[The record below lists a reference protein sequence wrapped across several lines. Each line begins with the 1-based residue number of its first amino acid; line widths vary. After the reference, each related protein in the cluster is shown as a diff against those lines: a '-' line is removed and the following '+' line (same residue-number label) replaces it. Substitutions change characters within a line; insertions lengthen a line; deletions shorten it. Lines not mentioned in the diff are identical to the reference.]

1 MDENAAAGMSPL
13 EEQDLFIRIKQWHGE
28 AAQHSG
34 QWRDETR
41 ESYSFVA
48 GDQYEEKDRARLKEL
63 MRPCLSFNRIG
74 PVIDS
79 VSGMEVNNRQEVR
92 YIPRTM
98 GDAAV
103 NEQLTGG
110 AAWIRDECDAE
121 DEESDAFIDLLIGG
135 MGWTE
140 TRIEYETDPDGM
152 IRIERIDP
160 FEMYWDPSARRR
172 NLDDARYVIR
182 VREMDIA
189 DAKAMFPD
197 ADEASLHAS
206 WANVTDT
213 DGKAIDRELARNYES
228 EGTSQLP
235 RKGRVRIAECQW
247 WELEP
252 FWRVIDPTTGQI
264 AELSEADYK
273 KLSTKV
279 TLESVKQQRRVYKRA
294 FIGTKVIEEGPAPC
308 EGHFTYRCMTGKR
321 DRNKGDWYGLVRS
334 MKDPQRYANKLMSSA
349 LHIMSTS
356 GKGIMAEAGAVDDVR
371 QFEEDWAHP
380 DKTVWLA
387 DGAIAQ
393 GRIMPKPGS
402 QIPPGLPD
410 LLMQSISAIR
420 DVSGVNLEMLG
431 MADRQQ
437 AGVLE
442 AQRKQSAM
450 TVLATMFDSL
460 RRYRKEQGRVLLY
473 FIKKY
478 MNDGRLMRITQDEGK
493 GYQPFK
499 LDDSTIK
506 YDVIVDQSATSPN
519 QKEAT
524 WAILGQLMPVLM
536 KVPLPPDIWVEI
548 IKNSPLPESF
558 AAKVKDIM
566 AKTAQMPK
574 PPSPEQMKL
583 KMEAAAQQQQLAF
596 EGKKAQA
603 EGARKQQEMQFEQEK
618 TVAVTTAQ
626 MQLEQQK
633 AQAAVGLKR
642 MEVEAD
648 IQLERER
655 AAAQLEIEQSKAIV
669 AMQLQR
675 EKMQL
680 DASAKEREQGEQRE
694 AQDKGDA
701 VHRNGYEGLAGQ
713 VAQSTEAIIA
723 ALRAPRKMK
732 TPDGRV
738 YEMGQ

>member
-1 MDENAAAGMSPL
+1 MDETSATGLSPL
-13 EEQDLFIRIKQWHGE
+13 EEQDLFVRIKQWHSE
-28 AAQHSG
+28 ASQHSG
-34 QWRDETR
+34 AWRDETR
-41 ESYSFVA
+41 ESYAFVA
-48 GDQYEEKDRARLKEL
+48 GDQYDEKDRARLKEL

-92 YIPRTM
+92 YIPRTL
-98 GDAAV
+98 GDVKV
-103 NEQLTGG
+103 NEQLTDG
-110 AAWIRDECDAE
+110 AAWVRDECDAE
-121 DEESDAFIDLLIGG
+121 DEESDAFIDLLIAGI
-135 MGWTE
+135 GWTE

-152 IRIERIDP
+152 IRIERVDP

-172 NLDDARYVIR
+172 NLDDSRYLLR
-182 VREMDIA
+182 VREMDIS

-197 ADEASLHAS
+197 VDESCLNATWTSATETES
-206 WANVTDT
+206 
-213 DGKAIDRELARNYES
+213 KPIDREAARNYES
-228 EGTSQLP
+228 EASRETP
-235 RKGRVRIAECQW
+235 RRGRVRIAECQW

-252 FWRVIDPTTGQI
+252 FWRAIDPLTGTI
-264 AELSEADYK
+264 TELSEADYK
-273 KLSTKV
+273 KLSKKV

-294 FIGTKVIEEGPAPC
+294 FLGTKVLEGGPAPC

-321 DRNKGDWYGLVRS
+321 DRNKGDWYGLVRA

-356 GKGIMAEAGAVDDVR
+356 GKGIMAEIGAVDDVKA
-371 QFEEDWAHP
+371 FEEDYAHP
-380 DKTVWLA
+380 DKVIWLA

-393 GRIMPKPGS
+393 GRVTPKPGS

-450 TVLATMFDSL
+450 TVLATLFDSL

-478 MNDGRLMRITQDEGK
+478 MNDGRLMRVTQDESE
-493 GYQPFK
+493 GYQPFRI
-499 LDDSTIK
+499 DDETIK

-524 WAILGQLMPVLM
+524 WVVLGQLMPTLM
-536 KVPLPPDIWVEI
+536 KLPIPPEMWVEI
-548 IKNSPLPESF
+548 IKHSPLPESF
-558 AAKVKDIM
+558 GAKMKAIMDKQAQQPPAPDPEMVK
-566 AKTAQMPK
+566 A
-574 PPSPEQMKL
+574 ENQMKIEQD
-583 KMEAAAQQQQLAF
+583 KNAAALDM
-596 EGKKAQA
+596 K
-603 EGARKQQEMQFEQEK
+603 RQEMEFEQEK
-618 TVAVTTAQ
+618 TVRTLNAQ
-626 MQLEQQK
+626 FAAEERKINEQ
-633 AQAAVGLKR
+633 ARLKR
-642 MEVEAD
+642 IEAEAD
-648 IQLERER
+648 IELERDK
-655 AAAQLEIEQSKAIV
+655 AAALIEIKQFESAANLNMKREE
-669 AMQLQR
+669 MQMSQAL
-675 EKMQL
+675 
-680 DASAKEREQGEQRE
+680 AAKEQGEERE
-694 AQDKGDA
+694 AADKS
-701 VHRNGYEGLAGQ
+701 NGVQKNGFDSLATT

-723 ALRAPRKMK
+723 ALKTPRKMK